1 MAKTDPEEYQ
11 ELLNMIFDELIDWKD
26 KKELQLGLIYC
37 YARNQSGVI
46 EKEPAA
52 TKAVPAI
59 ITHSGRTQGSRSIGL
74 IDVPT
79 SSNLTGRLLNAQA
92 VEDKMNFVFAV
103 RREIRARWKCI
114 KKDCE
119 AQDYPE
125 PACYINLAKDP
136 RKHYLL
142 TPLDVVRWAAA
153 IQEDRNCRLTVE
165 QPPMSQLID

>member
-11 ELLNMIFDELIDWKD
+11 ELLNMIFDELMDWKD
-26 KKELQLGLIYC
+26 KKELQLGLIYR
-37 YARNQSGVI
+37 YACNQSGVI

-74 IDVPT
+74 IDVLT

-142 TPLDVVRWAAA
+142 TPLDVV
-153 IQEDRNCRLTVE
+153 
-165 QPPMSQLID
+165 